1 MFCMNTNKVRNYP
14 FDFDFI
20 CKNAQKCVFPQH
32 FYKHFWFAA
41 ATLSVSKCL
50 DKICVCKCLKL
61 SENSI
66 LKYPLFH
73 ILYLS
78 ESNKRNNGTRKEK

>member
-1 MFCMNTNKVRNYP
+1 MH
-14 FDFDFI
+14 
-20 CKNAQKCVFPQH
+20 KNEFFLNIKY

-41 ATLSVSKCL
+41 ATLSVLKCL